1 MHSYEI
7 WPYISYLMSFV
18 SCVTSHISHLMF
30 QTSCL
35 MYHVSWLI
43 SQVLHITF
51 LKTYVTGHRSHVTS
65 HRSCFSSYKSHISS
79 TRAHV
84 SDQIYKISCDTTQF
98 SNLTSHIWY
107 PPGATCNRVDGKC
120 KCKPGYAGNRCEDH
134 CPEGYFGAD
143 CYQAC
148 QCESENYLCHPTRGC
163 VCQPRYGGSELF
175 HFHFLFYNFIICR

>member
-1 MHSYEI
+1 MSHMSLLI
-7 WPYISYLMSFV
+7 SHNSCFIPYV
-18 SCVTSHISHLMF
+18 SCIMSHDSYHK
-30 QTSCL
+30 SC
-35 MYHVSWLI
+35 I
-43 SQVLHITF
+43 LHITC
-51 LKTYVTGHRSHVTS
+51 LMTYVKCHRSHVTS
-65 HRSCFSSYKSHISS
+65 HRSCFSSHKSHI
-79 TRAHV
+79 V
-84 SDQIYKISCDTTQF
+84 
-98 SNLTSHIWY
+98 Y

-175 HFHFLFYNFIICR
+175 HFHFLFYNIIICR